1 MKQPSQICP
10 NAKKSLS
17 TAKLNNKHTIAS
29 NSFINMNGEALY
41 HKMQIFW
48 RLKKKQSE
56 VKKKFY
62 TD

>member
-1 MKQPSQICP
+1 
-10 NAKKSLS
+10 
-17 TAKLNNKHTIAS
+17 
-29 NSFINMNGEALY
+29 MNGKALY

-56 VKKKFY
+56 VEKKVY